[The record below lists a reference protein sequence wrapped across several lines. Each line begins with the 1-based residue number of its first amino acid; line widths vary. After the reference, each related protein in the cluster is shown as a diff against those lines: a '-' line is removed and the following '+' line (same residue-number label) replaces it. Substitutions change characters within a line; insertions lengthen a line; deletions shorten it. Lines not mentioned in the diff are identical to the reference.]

1 MEDIQ
6 KRKEYLLCL
15 TVLRYSYV
23 RELPDNKSG
32 WGFNFQGASN
42 ASYTRLL
49 EILKPQIPNGAEY
62 SRVDLISEVLGWSD
76 LDGFETF
83 PLGLAVKEMIEEGE
97 RKAKDKTDDDLLLY
111 TNGKGSSVQE
121 VIIKEMDVIPS
132 KYFCM
137 AVMLRDLA
145 RLMYRNGIMFIQ
157 RKTNLL
163 LKIMEEED
171 QIIKEQTNLINL
183 GWDVVSKNIKSK
195 DEIESR
201 LEPMRVI
208 EKDVNMH
215 LREFGEMQI
224 DGSNKCSLDKQR
236 QYFMVRSLANWEDVN
251 LVDTFN
257 SKNAQTWINS
267 NSSKAYLTG
276 TKKPVALEGF
286 SEKYK
291 KNQTEVTK
299 AVAQAY
305 QYCNEMVGNAGT
317 PIVQS
322 NERVSDEDG
331 LNRSSRNDEEKAE
344 QKNAKIRGFKRR

>member
-121 VIIKEMDVIPS
+121 AIIKEMDVVPT
-132 KYFCM
+132 KYISM
-137 AVMLRDLA
+137 AVILRDLT
-145 RLMYRNGIMFIQ
+145 RLMFRNGIMFIQ
-157 RKTNLL
+157 KKTNLL

-171 QIIKEQTNLINL
+171 QIIKEQTNLMNL
-183 GWDVVSKNIKSK
+183 GWDVVSNNIKRK
-195 DEIESR
+195 DEIEPR

-208 EKDVNMH
+208 
-215 LREFGEMQI
+215 
-224 DGSNKCSLDKQR
+224 
-236 QYFMVRSLANWEDVN
+236 
-251 LVDTFN
+251 
-257 SKNAQTWINS
+257 
-267 NSSKAYLTG
+267 
-276 TKKPVALEGF
+276 
-286 SEKYK
+286 
-291 KNQTEVTK
+291 
-299 AVAQAY
+299 
-305 QYCNEMVGNAGT
+305 
-317 PIVQS
+317 
-322 NERVSDEDG
+322 
-331 LNRSSRNDEEKAE
+331 
-344 QKNAKIRGFKRR
+344 